1 MLRIRTKIGTVG
13 WVEYDGGAEM
23 AVVGDRVLPV
33 EAKAVFP
40 SDATSPAL
48 ELRLAV
54 VDDVPQCREIR
65 ITSKEGGREVRT
77 SDLRAVQLERWIEDL
92 FASVAARVEHVD
104 ADAGIVSAVDEHDEK
119 RVAEAARVVQRAR
132 AAARRSI
139 TPEMLE
145 GVAQIYRKHVDGQP
159 TDAVRRAFGVEYR
172 TAAKYVQRARAAG
185 LLPATTPG
193 KRKA

>member
-1 MLRIRTKIGTVG
+1 
-13 WVEYDGGAEM
+13 M

-104 ADAGIVSAVDEHDEK
+104 ADAVIVSAVDEHDEK
-119 RVAEAARVVQRAR
+119 RVAEARLGSCNERAR
-132 AAARRSI
+132 LPDAQSPRRCSRLSLRSTASMSTASRRTQSAERSASSTERQRSTCRERALRGSCRQPLLAR
-139 TPEMLE
+139 
-145 GVAQIYRKHVDGQP
+145 G
-159 TDAVRRAFGVEYR
+159 RRD
-172 TAAKYVQRARAAG
+172 
-185 LLPATTPG
+185 G
-193 KRKA
+193 KRREAP